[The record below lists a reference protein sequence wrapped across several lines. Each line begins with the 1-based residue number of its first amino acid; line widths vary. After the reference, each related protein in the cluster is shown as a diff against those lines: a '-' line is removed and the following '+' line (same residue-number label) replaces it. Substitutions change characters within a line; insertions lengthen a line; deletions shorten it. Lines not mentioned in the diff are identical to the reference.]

1 MPRRLPGMYTRNGI
15 WYVRWPEAIKGSLG
29 ARDYTVAAAEYRRRR
44 SEWEVSRATKTEE
57 VRGEP
62 TISGELDRYTRD
74 TLPIRRCAKAARDAA
89 LRLRRACQPIA
100 DRRPGDLHPRDIEGC
115 RRHLD
120 AVRAKGG
127 KPLSPQSIH
136 DHLRDLKG
144 FLRWLSRDYPIRCL
158 PFERGIMPFLGD
170 PESRAPAAGDLARFL
185 AAAGEPVLSTAVFLL
200 FTGLRPGELVK
211 LEWPQ
216 VILTSGRPRLFFK
229 ASKTR
234 RARTVWLPDP
244 ALQVLYRWR
253 SIPRQPKEAQ
263 FVAPWRPRNM
273 VGPFL
278 VVSRSVGA
286 HITPGMMRHAFANL
300 YCDRG
305 GTLEA
310 LQKLMGHASIRTTQ
324 RYRQAGQAFVE
335 ADWRTFFGSLDLNH
349 VTQHVTAADP
359 ESPESAEVNS

>member
-29 ARDYTVAAAEYRRRR
+29 TRDYTIAAAEYRRRR
-44 SEWEVSRATKTEE
+44 SGWEVSRATKTEE

-62 TISGELDRYTRD
+62 TISGHLARYCREV
-74 TLPIRRCAKAARDAA
+74 LPIRRCSKAARDAV
-89 LRLRRACQPIA
+89 LRLHRACLPIA
-100 DRRPGDLHPRDIEGC
+100 DRSPAEIGMASVELV

-120 AVRAKGG
+120 TARAKGG
-127 KPLSPQSIH
+127 KTLSPQSIH

-170 PESRAPAAGDLARFL
+170 PESRAPAAADLARFL

-200 FTGLRPGELVK
+200 FTGIRPGELVK
-211 LEWPQ
+211 LEWSQ
-216 VILTSGRPRLFFK
+216 VILTSGRPRLSFK

-244 ALQVLYRWR
+244 ALQVIYRWR

-278 VVSRSVGA
+278 SVARSVGC
-286 HITPGMMRHAFANL
+286 HITPGMLRHAFANL

-310 LQKLMGHASIRTTQ
+310 LQKLLGHSSIRTTQ

-335 ADWRTFFGSLDLNH
+335 ADWLAFFGSLDLNH

-359 ESPESAEVNS
+359 ESPESAEANQ

>member
-29 ARDYTVAAAEYRRRR
+29 TRDYTTAAAEYRRRR
-44 SEWEVSRATKTEE
+44 TDWEVSRDTKTEA
-57 VRGEP
+57 VTDP
-62 TISGELDRYTRD
+62 TILNHLDTYVREV
-74 TLPIRRCAKAARDAA
+74 LPIRRCPKAARDAA
-89 LRLRRACQPIA
+89 LRLRRACGHFGT
-100 DRRPGDLHPRDIEGC
+100 RRPSDLGMADIE
-115 RRHLD
+115 RVRAALD
-120 AVRAKGG
+120 AARGKGNR
-127 KPLSPQSIH
+127 PLSPQSIH

-144 FLRWLSRDYPIRCL
+144 FLRWLSRDHPIRCL

-200 FTGLRPGELVK
+200 FTGLRPGELLALRWRDV
-211 LEWPQ
+211 
-216 VILTSGRPRLFFK
+216 VLTAGQPRLEFR

-234 RARTVWLPDP
+234 RARTVYLPAP

-253 SIPRQPKEAQ
+253 SVTGGQT
-263 FVAPWRPRNM
+263 FVAPWRPRNL

-278 VVSRSVGA
+278 SVARSVGT

-300 YCDRG
+300 YCDQG

-310 LQKLMGHASIRTTQ
+310 LQKLMGHSSIRTTQ
-324 RYRQAGQAFVE
+324 RYRKPGQAFVE
-335 ADWRTFFGSLDLNH
+335 ADWRAFFGSLDLNH

-359 ESPESAEVNS
+359 ESPESAEVNP